1 MNAKEEA
8 KKLKNIFLNQLLTA
22 TPMLNRPHF
31 QSKEIAKIHIDLM
44 IEKMNS
50 YSDLESHLY
59 QNGYGTTTIVAEIIC
74 LESIKKEL
82 ELL

>member
-1 MNAKEEA
+1 MTAKEEA
-8 KKLKNIFLNQLLTA
+8 KKLKKVFLNQLLTA
-22 TPMLNRPHF
+22 TPSLNRPHF
-31 QSKEIAKIHIDLM
+31 QAKEMAKIHIDLM

-59 QNGYGTTTIVAEIIC
+59 QNGYGNTTIVSEIIC
-74 LESIKKEL
+74 LESIKKEI

>member
-1 MNAKEEA
+1 MNAKKQAIKIKSRFQNEVGMFDDES
-8 KKLKNIFLNQLLTA
+8 KKCAIICL
-22 TPMLNRPHF
+22 
-31 QSKEIAKIHIDLM
+31 DLM